1 MNREQ
6 LINRKLALFG
16 GVAPIM
22 QAQAGDAF
30 NLKNLVTLL
39 VQLETSNEMTPQ
51 MTEATEYASYIPVKS
66 NFPAVVGTKH
76 TLQRKN
82 GVGEGQDHSGTGNDI
97 PLAEV
102 FYDNVDLGVRSGSIG
117 YQYSILELATAS
129 QAGITLEADKIQA
142 ARLGFEKHMSRIA
155 WVGDLNLGLR
165 GLFNQ
170 TGVNI
175 QTALK
180 AWETATPDEI
190 LADINDIL
198 SDAIEASEFNPAIT
212 PDTMILPTSL
222 MRILT
227 QRRIADNL
235 ETTIFE
241 WVSKNNLLALEGK
254 KLTIRATSR
263 TESLGVG
270 GIRRITVYRRD
281 PACIEMR
288 IPKEL
293 EFLAPQADGLDL
305 FTPGYYLYQG
315 VWLKRVDSLR
325 YMDVPKT

>member
-1 MNREQ
+1 MNKDQ

-16 GVAPIM
+16 GVAPLL
-22 QAQAGDAF
+22 QAQIGDAF

-39 VQLETSNEMTPQ
+39 VNLETDNEMSPQ
-51 MTEATEYASYIPVKS
+51 LAEATEYAAFIPVKS

-82 GVGEGQDHSGTGNDI
+82 GVGEGQAYSGTGGDI

-102 FYDNVDLGVRSGSIG
+102 VYDTVDLGVRAGVIG
-117 YQYSILELATAS
+117 YQYSILEMATAS
-129 QAGITLEADKIQA
+129 QAGISLDADKIQA

-155 WVGDLNLGLR
+155 WTGEPNEGLH

-170 TGVNI
+170 VGVNV
-175 QTALK
+175 QTATT
-180 AWETATPDEI
+180 AWETATPDAI

-198 SDAIEASEFNPAIT
+198 SDAIEASEFNPSIT

-227 QRRIADNL
+227 QRRISENL
-235 ETTIFE
+235 ETTLFE
-241 WVSKNNLLALEGK
+241 WVSKTNLLALEGK
-254 KLTIRATSR
+254 SLTIRGTSR
-263 TESLGVG
+263 CETLGVG
-270 GIRRITVYRRD
+270 ATRRITVYRRD

-288 IPKEL
+288 IPQEL
-293 EFLAPQADGLDL
+293 QFLAPQQHNLDV
-305 FTPGYYLYQG
+305 FTPGHYLYQG

-325 YMDVPKT
+325 YLDVPQA